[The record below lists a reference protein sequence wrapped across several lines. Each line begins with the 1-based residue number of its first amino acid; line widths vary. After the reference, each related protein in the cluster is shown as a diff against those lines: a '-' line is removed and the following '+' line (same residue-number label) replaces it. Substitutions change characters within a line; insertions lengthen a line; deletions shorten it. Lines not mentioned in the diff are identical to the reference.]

1 MAKMKKSSTRIDM
14 TAMCDVSF
22 LLLTFFV
29 LTSTAKTPEVYP
41 VDLPASTKETKIPTD
56 DILTITVGQENVF
69 IGLAG
74 REDRIDVLNRM
85 GKEYNIE
92 FTSEEQSIFGGMENF
107 GVDIREMKSLLAQP
121 SSERMKK
128 ELHKGIPYKD
138 SLNNQLASWVRNA
151 RESSFI
157 RKSTEDKKNF
167 LKVAIKG
174 DANEQFGTVK
184 EVIDILQ
191 KQRQNRFYLV
201 TGLRTDDF

>member
-29 LTSTAKTPEVYP
+29 LTSTAKTPEVHP

-56 DILTITVGQENVF
+56 DILSITVGQENVY
-69 IGLAG
+69 IGIAG
-74 REDRIDVLNRM
+74 REDRKDILTRM
-85 GKEYNIE
+85 GQEYKIE
-92 FTSEEQSIFGGMENF
+92 FTEDEKIAFAGLENF
-107 GVDIREMKSLLAQP
+107 GADIREMKSLLAKP
-121 SSERMKK
+121 ASERMKE

-138 SLNNQLASWVRNA
+138 SLNNQLSSWVKNA
-151 RESSFI
+151 RESSWQ
-157 RKSTEDKKNF
+157 RKESF

-174 DANEQFGTVK
+174 DANEQYGTVK
-184 EVIDILQ
+184 EVMDILQ

-201 TGLRTDDF
+201 TGLRPDDF

>member
-29 LTSTAKTPEVYP
+29 LTSTAKTPEVHP

-56 DILTITVGQENVF
+56 DILSITVGQENVY
-69 IGLAG
+69 IGIAG
-74 REDRIDVLNRM
+74 KEDRKDILTRM
-85 GKEYNIE
+85 GQEYKIE
-92 FTSEEQSIFGGMENF
+92 FTEAEKNAFAGLENF
-107 GVDIREMKSLLAQP
+107 GADIREMKSLLAKP
-121 SSERMKK
+121 ASERMKE

-138 SLNNQLASWVRNA
+138 SLNNQLSSWVKNA
-151 RESSFI
+151 RESSWQ
-157 RKSTEDKKNF
+157 RKESF

-174 DANEQFGTVK
+174 DANEQYGTVK
-184 EVIDILQ
+184 EVMDILQ

-201 TGLRTDDF
+201 TGLRSDDF

>member
-74 REDRIDVLNRM
+74 REDRIDALRRM

-92 FTSEEQSIFGGMENF
+92 FTAEEENTFAGIENF
-107 GVDIREMKSLLAQP
+107 GVDIREMKKLLAVP
-121 SSERMKK
+121 PSERMRR
-128 ELHKGIPYKD
+128 ELHPGIPYQD
-138 SLNNQLASWVRNA
+138 SLNNQLSKWVEISRQSSWQRK
-151 RESSFI
+151 ES
-157 RKSTEDKKNF
+157 F

-174 DANEQFGTVK
+174 DANEQFGTIK
-184 EVIDILQ
+184 EIMDILQ

>member
-29 LTSTAKTPEVYP
+29 LTSTAKTPEVHP
-41 VDLPASTKETKIPTD
+41 VDLPASTKETKIPSE

-69 IGLAG
+69 VGLAG
-74 REDRIDVLNRM
+74 REDRMDVLRRM
-85 GKEYNIE
+85 GQEYNIE
-92 FTSEEQSIFGGMENF
+92 FSEAELNAFAGMENF
-107 GVDIREMKSLLAQP
+107 GVDIREMKSLLAKP
-121 SSERMKK
+121 AGERMNKDI
-128 ELHKGIPYKD
+128 HKGVPYKD

-151 RESSFI
+151 RESSYI
-157 RKSTEDKKNF
+157 RKSTDEKKNF

-184 EVIDILQ
+184 QVIDILQ
-191 KQRQNRFYLV
+191 EQRQNRFYLV

>member
-41 VDLPASTKETKIPTD
+41 VDLPASTKETKIPSD

-69 IGLAG
+69 VGIAG
-74 REDRIDVLNRM
+74 REDRKDILNRM
-85 GKEYNIE
+85 GQEYNIT
-92 FTSEEQSIFGGMENF
+92 FTAEEQNAFAGMENF
-107 GVDIREMKSLLAQP
+107 GADIREMKNLLAKP
-121 SSERMKK
+121 ASERMQK

-138 SLNNQLASWVRNA
+138 SLNNQLSAWVRNA
-151 RESSFI
+151 RESSWQ
-157 RKSTEDKKNF
+157 RKESF

-174 DANEQFGTVK
+174 DANEQYGTIK
-184 EVIDILQ
+184 EIMDILQ
-191 KQRQNRFYLV
+191 EQRQNRFYLV
-201 TGLRTDDF
+201 TGLRSDDF

>member
-41 VDLPASTKETKIPTD
+41 VDLPASTKETKIPSD

-74 REDRIDVLNRM
+74 REDRIDALVRM

-92 FTSEEQSIFGGMENF
+92 FTEEEQVAFSGMENF
-107 GVDIREMKSLLAQP
+107 GVDIREMKSILALP
-121 SSERMKK
+121 PGERMKK
-128 ELHKGIPYKD
+128 ELHPGIPYRD
-138 SLNNQLASWVRNA
+138 SLNNQLSTWVKVA
-151 RESSFI
+151 RESSYI
-157 RKSTEDKKNF
+157 RKSTDERKNF

-174 DANEQFGTVK
+174 DANERFGTVK
-184 EVIDILQ
+184 EVMDILQ
-191 KQRQNRFYLV
+191 EQRQNRFYLV
-201 TGLRTDDF
+201 TGLRSDDF

>member
-29 LTSTAKTPEVYP
+29 LTSTAKTPEVHP

-56 DILTITVGQENVF
+56 DILSITVGQENVY
-69 IGLAG
+69 IGIAG
-74 REDRIDVLNRM
+74 REDRKDILTRM
-85 GKEYNIE
+85 GQEYKIE
-92 FTSEEQSIFGGMENF
+92 FTEDEKIAFAGLENF
-107 GVDIREMKSLLAQP
+107 GADIREMKSLLAKP
-121 SSERMKK
+121 ASERMKE

-138 SLNNQLASWVRNA
+138 SLNNQLSSWVKNA
-151 RESSFI
+151 RESSWQ
-157 RKSTEDKKNF
+157 RKESF

-174 DANEQFGTVK
+174 DANEQYGTVK
-184 EVIDILQ
+184 EVMDILQ

-201 TGLRTDDF
+201 TGLRSDDF

>member
-1 MAKMKKSSTRIDM
+1 MAKMKKSSIRIDM

-69 IGLAG
+69 VGLSG
-74 REDRIDVLNRM
+74 REDKIEVLQKM
-85 GKEYNIE
+85 GQQYKIQ
-92 FTSEEQSIFGGMENF
+92 FTQEELNAFAGMENF
-107 GVDIREMKSLLAQP
+107 GVDIREMKSLLAKP
-121 SSERMKK
+121 ASERMNKD
-128 ELHKGIPYKD
+128 LHKGIPYKD
-138 SLNNQLASWVRNA
+138 SLNNQLASWVSNA
-151 RESSFI
+151 RKSSWERKES
-157 RKSTEDKKNF
+157 F

-174 DANEQFGTVK
+174 DANEQYGTIK
-184 EVIDILQ
+184 EIMDILQ

>member
-74 REDRIDVLNRM
+74 KEDRIDALRRM
-85 GKEYNIE
+85 GKEYKIE
-92 FTSEEQSIFGGMENF
+92 FSSEEEAIFGGMENF
-107 GVDIREMKSLLAQP
+107 GVDIREMKSLLAKP

-138 SLNNQLASWVRNA
+138 SLNNQLSSWVKNS
-151 RESSFI
+151 RESSWQ
-157 RKSTEDKKNF
+157 RKESF

-174 DANEQFGTVK
+174 DANEQYGTIK
-184 EVIDILQ
+184 EIMDILQ

-201 TGLRTDDF
+201 TGLRSDDF

>member
-29 LTSTAKTPEVYP
+29 LTSTAKTPEVHP
-41 VDLPASTKETKIPTD
+41 VDLPASTKETKIPSE
-56 DILTITVGQENVF
+56 DILTITVGQENVYV
-69 IGLAG
+69 GLAG
-74 REDRIDVLNRM
+74 REDRIDVLRRM
-85 GKEYNIE
+85 GQEYNIE
-92 FTSEEQSIFGGMENF
+92 FSEAELNAFAGMENF
-107 GVDIREMKSLLAQP
+107 GVDIREMKSLLAKP
-121 SSERMKK
+121 AGERMDKDI
-128 ELHKGIPYKD
+128 HKGVPFKD
-138 SLNNQLASWVRNA
+138 SLNNQLSSWVRNA

-157 RKSTEDKKNF
+157 RKSTDEKKNF

-184 EVIDILQ
+184 KVIDILQ
-191 KQRQNRFYLV
+191 EQRQNRFYLV